1 MKKEAT
7 LGAGCFWCIEACF
20 KDIQGVLA
28 VFPGYSGGDPSR
40 ATYKEV
46 CEGDTGHAEVA
57 RIEYDD
63 EIVSFDKLLELFWF
77 VHDPTQLN
85 RQGNDIGT
93 QYRSAIF
100 YHDEMQKEV
109 AEAYRKRLTDEKVW
123 EQPIVTEIVPLVE
136 FFKAEDYHHNYFENN
151 PQNPYCQSVVRPKVD
166 KFKKVF
172 ADLMK

>member
-1 MKKEAT
+1 
-7 LGAGCFWCIEACF
+7 
-20 KDIQGVLA
+20 
-28 VFPGYSGGDPSR
+28 
-40 ATYKEV
+40 
-46 CEGDTGHAEVA
+46 
-57 RIEYDD
+57 
-63 EIVSFDKLLELFWF
+63 
-77 VHDPTQLN
+77 
-85 RQGNDIGT
+85 
-93 QYRSAIF
+93 
-100 YHDEMQKEV
+100 MQKEV